1 MRLSIDHYYCV
12 GLLTSG
18 SLDLLFLIWLQKA
31 EPPPVS
37 KGKCTPTLSTMG
49 AFLSAPFELLL
60 WGLSVLTKNKL
71 RQVYLVSPFVPKSYC
86 YRCCFT

>member
-12 GLLTSG
+12 GLLTSE

-37 KGKCTPTLSTMG
+37 KGKCTP
-49 AFLSAPFELLL
+49 ELFHSS
-60 WGLSVLTKNKL
+60 G
-71 RQVYLVSPFVPKSYC
+71 VSWLQLN
-86 YRCCFT
+86 